1 MNIERVYVNTY
12 RYDYI
17 LLRICIASI
26 RYWYPDIPIFLIKDY
41 ASGKFDTSDIEK
53 KWKLQ
58 ILVTEIKC
66 FGWGFGKLE
75 PLFLKEDHQFL
86 VLDSDTVMTGYILD
100 SVKDVEADFT
110 VDEELQE
117 ISEVKRLYYDTT
129 QVQQIFAGF
138 IYPGYTFNS
147 GQWFGSSNKISKQD
161 IAELVEWKSMPTL
174 KYPQYFMP
182 GDQGIFNLVLHFK
195 ERESLVKVHRTEMMI
210 WPNDHA
216 ADIVDI
222 ESIKSKKNPLNRIIH
237 WAGLK
242 KDKLSEYQR
251 YDILEFYF
259 NYFKK
264 DLGLFQKIT
273 TNIFAEWLGIERKVK
288 YRLNRIM
295 PSKQQS

>member
-1 MNIERVYVNTY
+1 M
-12 RYDYI
+12 
-17 LLRICIASI
+17 
-26 RYWYPDIPIFLIKDY
+26 
-41 ASGKFDTSDIEK
+41 
-53 KWKLQ
+53 
-58 ILVTEIKC
+58 VTEIKC

-174 KYPQYFMP
+174 KCPQYFMP

-222 ESIKSKKNPLNRIIH
+222 ESIKSKKIH
-237 WAGLK
+237 
-242 KDKLSEYQR
+242 
-251 YDILEFYF
+251 
-259 NYFKK
+259 
-264 DLGLFQKIT
+264 
-273 TNIFAEWLGIERKVK
+273 
-288 YRLNRIM
+288 
-295 PSKQQS
+295 